1 MGFPFR
7 EVSRNMI
14 LKFKHTPSSPIL
26 LKMIYGNTY
35 VLPSFFFYTSI
46 SLKFWFTCRR
56 HKGKARP
63 DSAAWIPVPG
73 PPHSHIPT
81 HLHQNQHVVNWW
93 PTTGLHKILVQ

>member
-35 VLPSFFFYTSI
+35 VLPSFFFLHFYKPEV
-46 SLKFWFTCRR
+46 L
-56 HKGKARP
+56 
-63 DSAAWIPVPG
+63 V
-73 PPHSHIPT
+73 
-81 HLHQNQHVVNWW
+81 HL
-93 PTTGLHKILVQ
+93 